1 MTNAIQM
8 QHIQKSFNGIPV
20 LEGVNFELRSGEVHA
35 LMGGN
40 GAGKSTLMK
49 ILEGVYQLD
58 QGSVEV
64 DGKPVVIRST
74 SDAKNHGIAMIF
86 QEFSLVPTLTVAQ
99 NIFLTR
105 EPRSS
110 VGFLD
115 DREAVRQA
123 RDIFVEM
130 GVKIDPRALVSE
142 LSTGAWQLTEI
153 AKALAK
159 KARVLIMDEPTA
171 SLANAETTALFELI
185 ARLKA
190 KGISIIYI
198 THRMEEIFKVADRVT
213 VMRDGQNVIT
223 EDVKNLRME
232 QVIEHIIGRKL
243 EAAFAWVP
251 RAVNRSGVPMLEV
264 KNMVAGTRV
273 RNVSFQV
280 HPGEIV
286 GLAGL
291 MGAGRTETARALF
304 GMDRISSG
312 EVWVRGKNVRI
323 RSPQDAIAAGISLI
337 PEDRRAQGL
346 VLDHSLKDNLVL
358 PLLHLMTKRGFVNEL
373 EGNRLTQAFV
383 EKLSIKTDSIFKQ
396 VRLLSG
402 GNQQKVVIAK
412 WLGNDPSILVMDE
425 PTAGVDI
432 GAKTE
437 IVGMIR
443 DLANAGKAIV
453 MISSELP
460 ELLAVSD
467 RIIVLRD
474 GVVERELERSQIESE
489 EQLHQILQGAQA

>member
-1 MTNAIQM
+1 M
-8 QHIQKSFNGIPV
+8 

-123 RDIFVEM
+123 RDIFAEM
-130 GVKIDPRALVSE
+130 GVKIDPRALVGE

-243 EAAFAWVP
+243 EGAFAWVP

-346 VLDHSLKDNLVL
+346 VLDHSVKDNLVL

-443 DLANAGKAIV
+443 ELANAGKAIV

>member
-8 QHIQKSFNGIPV
+8 QHIEKSFNGIPV

-74 SDAKNHGIAMIF
+74 SDAKDHGIAMIF

-123 RDIFVEM
+123 RDIFAEM
-130 GVKIDPRALVSE
+130 GVKIDPRALVGE

-243 EAAFAWVP
+243 EGAFAWVP

-264 KNMVAGTRV
+264 RNIAAGSRV
-273 RNVSFQV
+273 RDVSFQV

-346 VLDHSLKDNLVL
+346 VLDHCVKDNLVL

-412 WLGNDPSILVMDE
+412 WLGNDPSILLMDE

-443 DLANAGKAIV
+443 ELANAGKAIV

>member
-8 QHIQKSFNGIPV
+8 QHIEKSFNGIPV

-64 DGKPVVIRST
+64 DGKPVLIRST

-123 RDIFVEM
+123 RDIFAEM
-130 GVKIDPRALVSE
+130 GVKIDPRALVGE

-243 EAAFAWVP
+243 EGAFAWVP

-346 VLDHSLKDNLVL
+346 VLDHSVKDNLVL

-412 WLGNDPSILVMDE
+412 WLGNDPSILLMDE

-489 EQLHQILQGAQA
+489 EQLHQILQGARA

>member
-8 QHIQKSFNGIPV
+8 QDIEKSFNGIPV

-64 DGKPVVIRST
+64 NGKPVVIRST
-74 SDAKNHGIAMIF
+74 SDAKDHGIAMIF

-123 RDIFVEM
+123 RDIFAEM
-130 GVKIDPRALVSE
+130 GVKIDPRALVGE

-171 SLANAETTALFELI
+171 SLANAETAALFELI

-243 EAAFAWVP
+243 EGAFAWVS
-251 RAVNRSGVPMLEV
+251 RAVNRSGVPLLEV
-264 KNMVAGTRV
+264 RNIAAGFRV
-273 RNVSFQV
+273 RDVSFQV

-323 RSPQDAIAAGISLI
+323 RNPKDAIAAGISLI

-346 VLDHSLKDNLVL
+346 VLDHSVKDNLVL

-412 WLGNDPSILVMDE
+412 WLGNDPDILVMDE

-489 EQLHQILQGAQA
+489 EQLHQILQGARA